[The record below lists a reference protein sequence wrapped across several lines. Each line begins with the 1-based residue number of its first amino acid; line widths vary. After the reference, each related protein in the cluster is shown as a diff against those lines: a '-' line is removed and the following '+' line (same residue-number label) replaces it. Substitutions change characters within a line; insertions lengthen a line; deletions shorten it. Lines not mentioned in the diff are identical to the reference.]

1 LERDQAKSIPVFARI
16 SKNTVKICSVV
27 PPVVTVIALDDMAVV
42 AALVAAMLVWVMLTA
57 AEAQPAKNRKTN
69 GNSQIIFH
77 TFFIMSP
84 EFFDPSD

>member
-1 LERDQAKSIPVFARI
+1 
-16 SKNTVKICSVV
+16 
-27 PPVVTVIALDDMAVV
+27 MAVV